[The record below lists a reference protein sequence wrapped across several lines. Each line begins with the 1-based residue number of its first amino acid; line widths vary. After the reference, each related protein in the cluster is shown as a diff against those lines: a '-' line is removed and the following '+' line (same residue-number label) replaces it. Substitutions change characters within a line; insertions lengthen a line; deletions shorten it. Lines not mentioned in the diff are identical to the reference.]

1 MLILRFTFFL
11 HLLYRSSS
19 RKVKPWVLFSMAVAF
34 AVRIFS
40 ILKCIHNWFSWIKSD
55 NIFTGMAY
63 SAMWKVDRIS
73 NSRHNNLPLG
83 SVSLASFF
91 HIFFNFG
98 VFFVPKNYL
107 NPRYF
112 SYSNEYECM
121 LTLSS
126 ILYLAFVKRGC
137 AKFLKVEKLSET
149 FSNTLILDW
158 QHIHSLQAVRNLGF
172 SCYFPGDALH

>member
-1 MLILRFTFFL
+1 MPILRFTFFL
-11 HLLYRSSS
+11 HLPYRSSS

-40 ILKCIHNWFSWIKSD
+40 ILKCILI
-55 NIFTGMAY
+55 TGVVE
-63 SAMWKVDRIS
+63 S
-73 NSRHNNLPLG
+73 
-83 SVSLASFF
+83 SLITFLQGWHIAPCEKLTGFQIQDTIIYHQAVFLQLLFF

-126 ILYLAFVKRGC
+126 ILYFVKRGC

-149 FSNTLILDW
+149 FSNTLILD
-158 QHIHSLQAVRNLGF
+158 
-172 SCYFPGDALH
+172 

>member
-1 MLILRFTFFL
+1 MPILRFTFFL
-11 HLLYRSSS
+11 HLPYRSSS

-73 NSRHNNLPLG
+73 NSRRNN
-83 SVSLASFF
+83 F

-137 AKFLKVEKLSET
+137 AKLLKVEKLSET